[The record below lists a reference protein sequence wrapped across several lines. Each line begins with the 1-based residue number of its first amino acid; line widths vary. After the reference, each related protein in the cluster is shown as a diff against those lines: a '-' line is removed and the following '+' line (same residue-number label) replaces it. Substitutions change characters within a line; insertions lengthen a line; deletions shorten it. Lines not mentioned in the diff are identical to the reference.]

1 METKNIQIVKTPS
14 VFKIDDQFT
23 DDRFMRVR
31 IAVMHSGVNLNK
43 SSFATSVIKAAKDS
57 FANIPVLANVI
68 KYTDADGNEHYDY
81 SGHDAHIEE
90 DAFNEGEYRMIYD
103 EIPVGVIPETNNFEI
118 IHDDDSGNDYVY
130 VDAYLYTEYGNY
142 ATEILEA
149 RGGTTDVSA
158 EIYTDEISFDAKN
171 QIIVVNKMRMSGVTL
186 LGEEVNPAM
195 KGANAT
201 VFSASEE
208 DRQVQLIKVM
218 KELSES
224 LNKYTATFGE
234 TSKKGGEPELSKF
247 EQLLEKYG
255 KTVDDITFEYDG
267 LTDEELET
275 AFASAF
281 EESAEEPEEEEVE
294 EVEDEEFE
302 AKEDETEEEFEENFA
317 RLSVNI
323 NGKVSEFSVSL
334 RDKINAL
341 YELVNDTYADDGTW
355 YDVDVYDDEKYVIM
369 IDMWGGKGYKQSYK
383 VKKDVYSL
391 TGDRVEVFA
400 KWLTQDEINKLDR
413 MKEDYAA
420 AQEEL
425 QRYEEEPKKL
435 EILTSDDYSLI
446 ADNEEFVEL
455 NKREN
460 YFNMSVEEVTAKADA
475 ILTVAAKQHKF
486 SATDPEKKQ
495 PDLKP
500 FGTTRKK
507 TKRFG
512 SLFEGII

>member
-1 METKNIQIVKTPS
+1 METQNIQIVKTPS

-31 IAVMHSGVNLNK
+31 IAVMHSGINLNR

-68 KYTDADGNEHYDY
+68 KYTDSDGNEHYDY

-118 IHDDDSGNDYVY
+118 IHDEDSGNDYVY

-201 VFSASEE
+201 VFSISDE
-208 DRQVQLIKVM
+208 DKQAQLIKVM

-224 LNKYTATFGE
+224 LNKYTAAFGE
-234 TSKKGGEPELSKF
+234 TSEKGGEPELSKF
-247 EQLLEKYG
+247 DELLEKYG
-255 KTVDDITFEYDG
+255 KTIEDITFEYEG

-275 AFASAF
+275 AFASEF
-281 EESAEEPEEEEVE
+281 EESAEEIEDEELEEEE
-294 EVEDEEFE
+294 FE
-302 AKEDETEEEFEENFA
+302 SEEDETEEEFEENFA
-317 RLSVNI
+317 KLSVNI
-323 NGKVSEFSVSL
+323 NGKVCEFSVSL

-369 IDMWGGKGYKQSYK
+369 IDVWGGKGYKQSYK
-383 VKKDVYSL
+383 VKKDIYSL

-413 MKEDYAA
+413 MKEEYAT

-425 QRYEEEPKKL
+425 QRYEDEPKKL
-435 EILTSDDYSLI
+435 EILTSEDYSLI
-446 ADNEEFVEL
+446 AEDEAFVEL
-455 NKREN
+455 SKREN
-460 YFNMSVEEVTAKADA
+460 YFNLSIDEVTEKADA
-475 ILTVAAKQHKF
+475 ILTAAAKQHKF
-486 SATDPEKKQ
+486 SVADPEKKQ
-495 PDLKP
+495 AELKP
-500 FGTTRKK
+500 FGVTHKK